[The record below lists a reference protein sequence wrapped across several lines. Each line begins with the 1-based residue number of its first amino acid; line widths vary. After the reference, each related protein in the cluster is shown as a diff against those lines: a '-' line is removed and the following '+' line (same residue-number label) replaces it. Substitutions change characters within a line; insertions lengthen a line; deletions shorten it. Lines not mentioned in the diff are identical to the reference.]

1 MELEIDS
8 DMPIYDEDASDGFMS
23 TLSAAAGTARLL
35 ESAGLDIEFGDA
47 DLDDAA
53 AIARQAARNPSSL
66 QTKQARQALTR
77 KTPAALLLTEK
88 ILNDYGHKIVQEA
101 AQVRHMVVNKL
112 IQETEN
118 PDARIRVK
126 ALELLG
132 KVSDVGLFTEKQ
144 EITITHQTSDD
155 LRERLRQKLQKMVD
169 VTPEYVEEEPVY
181 EGEYAEEPV
190 YVEGEVLAPKKPRKP
205 RKPRKP
211 KNE

>member
-1 MELEIDS
+1 MLTNLPIDS
-8 DMPIYDEDASDGFMS
+8 DIPLATSDSKDGFMP
-23 TLSAAAGTARLL
+23 TVEAAAGTARLL
-35 ESAGLDIEFGDA
+35 EAAGLDITVTDA

-53 AIARQAARNPSSL
+53 ATARQAARAPHVL
-66 QTKQARQALTR
+66 QQRSAIKAITK

-88 ILNDYGHKIVQEA
+88 ILNDYGHKIVEEA
-101 AQVRHMVVNKL
+101 SQVRHMVVNKL

-155 LRERLRQKLQKMVD
+155 LRARLRRKLEKMMVD
-169 VTPEYVEEEPVY
+169 VTPDVEDADYVDGEGA
-181 EGEYAEEPV
+181 EGEDE
-190 YVEGEVLAPKKPRKP
+190 
-205 RKPRKP
+205 
-211 KNE
+211 

>member
-1 MELEIDS
+1 MMIKIDS
-8 DMPIYDEDASDGFMS
+8 DLSEVEDTDAGYMS
-23 TLSAAAGTARLL
+23 TLEAAANTARLL
-35 ESAGLDIEFGDA
+35 EEAGLDITFGDE

-53 AIARQAARNPSSL
+53 ATARQAARSPSSL
-66 QTKQARQALTR
+66 QTRQAKAMLTR

-88 ILNDYGHKIVQEA
+88 ILQDYGHKIVEEA

-155 LRERLRQKLQKMVD
+155 LRARLRQKLQKLVD
-169 VTPEYVEEEPVY
+169 VTPIEDAEIVENDLKEDEE
-181 EGEYAEEPV
+181 
-190 YVEGEVLAPKKPRKP
+190 
-205 RKPRKP
+205 
-211 KNE
+211 

>member
-1 MELEIDS
+1 MELNIDT
-8 DMPIYDEDASDGFMS
+8 DIPLAAGDTPDTFMS
-23 TLSAAAGTARLL
+23 TLEAAAGTARLL
-35 ESAGLDIEFGDA
+35 EAAGLDIAFGDE

-53 AIARQAARNPSSL
+53 TTARQAARNPSAL
-66 QTKQARQALTR
+66 QTRQARQGLTR

-88 ILNDYGHKIVQEA
+88 ILKDYGHKIVEEA

-155 LRERLRQKLQKMVD
+155 LRQRLRRKLEKMID
-169 VTPEYVEEEPVY
+169 VTPDDVDYVDEDPEE
-181 EGEYAEEPV
+181 GAE
-190 YVEGEVLAPKKPRKP
+190 
-205 RKPRKP
+205 
-211 KNE
+211 

>member
-1 MELEIDS
+1 MELNIDT
-8 DMPIYDEDASDGFMS
+8 DIPLAAGDTPDTFMS
-23 TLSAAAGTARLL
+23 TLEAAAGTARLL
-35 ESAGLDIEFGDA
+35 EAAGLDLEVTDF

-53 AIARQAARNPSSL
+53 TTARQAARNPSAL
-66 QTKQARQALTR
+66 QTRQARQGLTR

-88 ILNDYGHKIVQEA
+88 ILKDYGHKIVEEA

-155 LRERLRQKLQKMVD
+155 LRQRLRRKLEKMID
-169 VTPEYVEEEPVY
+169 VTPDDADYVDEDPEE
-181 EGEYAEEPV
+181 GAE
-190 YVEGEVLAPKKPRKP
+190 
-205 RKPRKP
+205 
-211 KNE
+211 

>member
-1 MELEIDS
+1 MMIKIDDEPYELEETEAGY
-8 DMPIYDEDASDGFMS
+8 MA
-23 TLSAAAGTARLL
+23 TLEAAANTARLL
-35 ESAGLDIEFGDA
+35 EGAGLDLNFGDE

-53 AIARQAARNPSSL
+53 ATARQAARAPSAL
-66 QTKQARQALTR
+66 QTKAAKAALTR

-88 ILNDYGHKIVQEA
+88 ILREYGHQIVQEA

-132 KVSDVGLFTEKQ
+132 KVSDVSLFTEKQ

-155 LRERLRQKLQKMVD
+155 LRARLKQKLQKMVD
-169 VTPEYVEEEPVY
+169 VTPVEDAELVEDDQ
-181 EGEYAEEPV
+181 EGE
-190 YVEGEVLAPKKPRKP
+190 K
-205 RKPRKP
+205 
-211 KNE
+211 

>member
-1 MELEIDS
+1 MLIKVDDEPYELE
-8 DMPIYDEDASDGFMS
+8 ETDAGYMA
-23 TLSAAAGTARLL
+23 TLEAAANTARLL
-35 ESAGLDIEFGDA
+35 ESAGLELELSDD

-53 AIARQAARNPSSL
+53 ETARQAARAPHVL
-66 QTKQARQALTR
+66 QQQNSIRAVTK

-88 ILNDYGHKIVQEA
+88 ILKDFGHQVVQEA

-155 LRERLRQKLQKMVD
+155 LRQRLRRKLEHLID
-169 VTPEYVEEEPVY
+169 VTPQEGVEDADFEEI
-181 EGEYAEEPV
+181 GSEED
-190 YVEGEVLAPKKPRKP
+190 EK
-205 RKPRKP
+205 
-211 KNE
+211 

>member
-1 MELEIDS
+1 MELKIDS
-8 DMPIYDEDASDGFMS
+8 DVPLDGGNSKDGYMP

-35 ESAGLDIEFGDA
+35 EAAGLDIAFGDE

-53 AIARQAARNPSSL
+53 TTARQAARNPTAL
-66 QTKQARQALTR
+66 QTRSAVKAITK

-88 ILNDYGHKIVQEA
+88 ILQDFGHKVVQEA
-101 AQVRHMVVNKL
+101 SQVRHMVVNKL

-155 LRERLRQKLQKMVD
+155 LRDRLRRKLQKMVD
-169 VTPEYVEEEPVY
+169 VTPDTVEDADYVD
-181 EGEYAEEPV
+181 EGGDE
-190 YVEGEVLAPKKPRKP
+190 
-205 RKPRKP
+205 
-211 KNE
+211 

>member
-1 MELEIDS
+1 MMIKVDDEQFELEDS
-8 DMPIYDEDASDGFMS
+8 DAGYMK
-23 TLSAAAGTARLL
+23 TLEAAAGTARLL
-35 ESAGLDIEFGDA
+35 QAAGLDIPFGDE

-53 AIARQAARNPSSL
+53 GTARQAARNPSQL
-66 QTKQARQALTR
+66 QTPAAIKTIPK

-88 ILNDYGHKIVQEA
+88 ILKDYGHQIVQEA

-155 LRERLRQKLQKMVD
+155 LRVRLRKKLERLID
-169 VTPEYVEEEPVY
+169 VTPQEGVEDAEVVEGVVYDQEEE
-181 EGEYAEEPV
+181 E
-190 YVEGEVLAPKKPRKP
+190 
-205 RKPRKP
+205 
-211 KNE
+211 NE

>member
-1 MELEIDS
+1 MELKIDL
-8 DMPIYDEDASDGFMS
+8 DMPLSDEGTPDGFMS
-23 TLSAAAGTARLL
+23 TLSAAASTARLL
-35 ESAGLDIEFGDA
+35 EAAGLDIEFGDE

-53 AIARQAARNPSSL
+53 TTARQAARNPSAL
-66 QTKQARQALTR
+66 QTRSAVKAITR

-88 ILNDYGHKIVQEA
+88 ILKDYGHKIVEEA

-144 EITITHQTSDD
+144 EITIMHQTSDD
-155 LRERLRQKLQKMVD
+155 LRERLRRKLEKMID
-169 VTPEYVEEEPVY
+169 VTPDSVEDAEVSYDDHE
-181 EGEYAEEPV
+181 EGE
-190 YVEGEVLAPKKPRKP
+190 EGER
-205 RKPRKP
+205 
-211 KNE
+211 

>member
-1 MELEIDS
+1 MMIKIDS
-8 DMPIYDEDASDGFMS
+8 DLPEVEDTDAGYMS
-23 TLSAAAGTARLL
+23 TLEAAAGTARLL
-35 ESAGLDIEFGDA
+35 ESAGLDITFGDE

-53 AIARQAARNPSSL
+53 ETARQAARNPSSL
-66 QTKQARQALTR
+66 QTKAAKAALTR

-88 ILNDYGHKIVQEA
+88 ILQEYGHQIVQEA

-144 EITITHQTSDD
+144 EITVTHQTSDD
-155 LRERLRQKLQKMVD
+155 LRARLRQKLQKLVD
-169 VTPEYVEEEPVY
+169 VTPVEDAEVADFEEIDP
-181 EGEYAEEPV
+181 EEDQ
-190 YVEGEVLAPKKPRKP
+190 K
-205 RKPRKP
+205 
-211 KNE
+211 

>member
-1 MELEIDS
+1 MMIKIDDEPYELE
-8 DMPIYDEDASDGFMS
+8 ETDAGYMA
-23 TLSAAAGTARLL
+23 TLEAAANTARLL
-35 ESAGLDIEFGDA
+35 ESAGLDIAFGDE

-53 AIARQAARNPSSL
+53 ATARQAARNPAAL
-66 QTKQARQALTR
+66 QTKQAKAALTK
-77 KTPAALLLTEK
+77 KTPAALLLTEQ
-88 ILNDYGHKIVQEA
+88 ILKEYGHQIVQEA

-155 LRERLRQKLQKMVD
+155 LRARLRQKLQKLVD
-169 VTPEYVEEEPVY
+169 VTPVED
-181 EGEYAEEPV
+181 AEV
-190 YVEGEVLAPKKPRKP
+190 VEDDPERGQK
-205 RKPRKP
+205 
-211 KNE
+211 

>member
-1 MELEIDS
+1 MLYKISLKGAPMELKIDS
-8 DMPIYDEDASDGFMS
+8 DMPIADGDTPDGYMS

-35 ESAGLDIEFGDA
+35 EAAGLSLEVTDE

-53 AIARQAARNPSSL
+53 STARQAARNPTSL
-66 QTKQARQALTR
+66 QTRSAVKSIIK

-88 ILNDYGHKIVQEA
+88 ILQDFGHQVVQEA
-101 AQVRHMVVNKL
+101 SQVRHMVVNKL

-155 LRERLRQKLQKMVD
+155 LRERLRRKLQKMVD
-169 VTPEYVEEEPVY
+169 VTPLEADDADYADEE
-181 EGEYAEEPV
+181 GAE
-190 YVEGEVLAPKKPRKP
+190 
-205 RKPRKP
+205 
-211 KNE
+211 

>member
-1 MELEIDS
+1 MELKIDP
-8 DMPIYDEDASDGFMS
+8 DMPVAESDTQDGYMS
-23 TLSAAAGTARLL
+23 TLTAAAGTARLL
-35 ESAGLDIEFGDA
+35 EAAGLDIAFGDE

-53 AIARQAARNPSSL
+53 TTARQAARNPSAL
-66 QTKQARQALTR
+66 QTRPAIKAITK

-88 ILNDYGHKIVQEA
+88 ILKDYGHKIVEEA
-101 AQVRHMVVNKL
+101 SQVRHMVVNKL

-155 LRERLRQKLQKMVD
+155 LRARLRRKLEKMMVD
-169 VTPEYVEEEPVY
+169 VTPDVEDADYVDG
-181 EGEYAEEPV
+181 EGAEGGDE
-190 YVEGEVLAPKKPRKP
+190 
-205 RKPRKP
+205 
-211 KNE
+211 

>member
-1 MELEIDS
+1 MMIKIDDEPYELE
-8 DMPIYDEDASDGFMS
+8 ETDAGYMA
-23 TLSAAAGTARLL
+23 TLEAAANTARLL
-35 ESAGLDIEFGDA
+35 EGAGLDITFGDE

-53 AIARQAARNPSSL
+53 ATARQAARAPHVLQQKSSIKGL
-66 QTKQARQALTR
+66 TK
-77 KTPAALLLTEK
+77 KTPAALLLTEQ
-88 ILNDYGHKIVQEA
+88 ILKEYGHQIVQEA

-155 LRERLRQKLQKMVD
+155 LRARLRQKLQKLVD
-169 VTPEYVEEEPVY
+169 VTPQDAVEDAELVEDDH
-181 EGEYAEEPV
+181 EG
-190 YVEGEVLAPKKPRKP
+190 GEK
-205 RKPRKP
+205 
-211 KNE
+211 